1 MDEIRRLMTIR
12 NRIGAWAHQVKMEK
26 LFKCQHDSA
35 LTRRN
40 AHSLENP
47 LRKLPAMIRW
57 RDILPQIT
65 IPARALIF

>member
-1 MDEIRRLMTIR
+1 
-12 NRIGAWAHQVKMEK
+12 MEK

-65 IPARALIF
+65 LPAGALIF